1 MRRKTVWKEVPEVG
15 DKVKAYVTH
24 PLVTI
29 LGVREYNGVYTEYF
43 THFIKFWSPITHSE
57 IEGCWPIA
65 GDCTVYL
72 DELEDG

>member
-1 MRRKTVWKEVPEVG
+1 MKRKTIRKEVPEVG

-24 PLVTI
+24 PLVVIT
-29 LGVREYNGVYTEYF
+29 GVREYNGVYTEYF